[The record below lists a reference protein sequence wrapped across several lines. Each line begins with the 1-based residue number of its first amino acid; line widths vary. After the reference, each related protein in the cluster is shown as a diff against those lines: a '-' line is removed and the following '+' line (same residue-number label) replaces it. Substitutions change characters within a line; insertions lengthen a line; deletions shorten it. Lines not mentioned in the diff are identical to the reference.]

1 MPTRNGRAH
10 RNGMS
15 PNFVHSLDAA
25 LLHRV
30 VNRTRDVIPSYLMV
44 HDSYGCHALH
54 MQHLAQQLRQEAI
67 AIFQEDQLLS
77 LRNQIAALLPAGA
90 QLPEL
95 PEYGDLDVR
104 ELENAEYF
112 FA

>member
-1 MPTRNGRAH
+1 
-10 RNGMS
+10 
-15 PNFVHSLDAA
+15 
-25 LLHRV
+25 
-30 VNRTRDVIPSYLMV
+30 
-44 HDSYGCHALH
+44 
-54 MQHLAQQLRQEAI
+54 
-67 AIFQEDQLLS
+67 LS